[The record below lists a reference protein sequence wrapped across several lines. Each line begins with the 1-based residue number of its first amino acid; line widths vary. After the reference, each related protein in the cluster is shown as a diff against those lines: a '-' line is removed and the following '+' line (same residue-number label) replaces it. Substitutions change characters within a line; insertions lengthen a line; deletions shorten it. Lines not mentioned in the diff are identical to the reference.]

1 MSSVEVPD
9 TDVIEQ
15 QMPLD
20 GVADSAEDLP
30 TEVDLT
36 EVDPA
41 DAVDQHRDVGG
52 DDAEDYPPA

>member
-1 MSSVEVPD
+1 MSSVEVPE
-9 TDVIEQ
+9 TDAIEQ

-20 GVADSAEDLP
+20 DVEDSPEDLP
-30 TEVDLT
+30 TELDPT

>member
-9 TDVIEQ
+9 ADAIEQ

-20 GVADSAEDLP
+20 DVDTPGDLP

>member
-1 MSSVEVPD
+1 MNSIELPD
-9 TDVIEQ
+9 ADAIEQ

-20 GVADSAEDLP
+20 DVEDSPEDLP
-30 TEVDLT
+30 A